1 MQPLSRV
8 PQQPRY
14 HLVRRLLFPYSGE
27 EQLTRSQGLR
37 VIAVWALFFSFA
49 LSFCTLPVTLLASTG
64 TFNLNRTLFLLLISF
79 LSGVVVFGSLAWIV
93 VAMSNRAARIIQ
105 ARKGKGMQAKTSSGG
120 RYGS

>member
-1 MQPLSRV
+1 MQPTSRT

-14 HLVRRLLFPYSGE
+14 HIVRRLLFPYSGE

-37 VIAVWALFFSFA
+37 VIIVWALFFSLA
-49 LSFCTLPVTLLASTG
+49 LTFCSFPVTLLASANS
-64 TFNLNRTLFLLLISF
+64 FSLNRTLLLLLISF

-93 VAMSNRAARIIQ
+93 VAMSNRAARILQ
-105 ARKGKGMQAKTSSGG
+105 ARKGNGMPAKTFRGG